1 MLFLADED
9 FPGIA
14 VHWLREA
21 GHDVL
26 WARTNM
32 PGEADSVLLAAAQKD
47 SRVVLTCD
55 KDFGELAFHWGLPA
69 SCGVVLFR
77 FTASSPEVFLQRFK
91 DLMEAETEIGF
102 SGKFCVVEA
111 DRVRSRPLDRIS

>member
-32 PGEADSVLLAAAQKD
+32 PGEADSALLAAAHV
-47 SRVVLTCD
+47 RHGV
-55 KDFGELAFHWGLPA
+55 PA
-69 SCGVVLFR
+69 GGWRPGMAGQLLNHAAHTGCVAYNV
-77 FTASSPEVFLQRFK
+77 QRH
-91 DLMEAETEIGF
+91 APPT
-102 SGKFCVVEA
+102 
-111 DRVRSRPLDRIS
+111 